1 MKAVVASK
9 LLGRQRFRG
18 RPRLQKAETPRSEV
32 RERHF
37 GHHAH
42 GEMLATNHDVVH
54 RRLEI
59 LLVERGE
66 DPNGI
71 LARKVRRR
79 ENLARVAGRD
89 ACPFQQGGDVLDGGA
104 LGNRRF
110 H

>member
-9 LLGRQRFRG
+9 LVSRQRFRG
-18 RPRLQKAETPRSEV
+18 RPRFEKAKTPRSAV
-32 RERHF
+32 RERHL

-42 GEMLATNHDVVH
+42 GEVLATNHDVVH

-71 LARKVRRR
+71 LAREVGRC
-79 ENLARVAGRD
+79 ENLARVAGRN
-89 ACPFQQGGDVLDGGA
+89 A
-104 LGNRRF
+104 
-110 H
+110 